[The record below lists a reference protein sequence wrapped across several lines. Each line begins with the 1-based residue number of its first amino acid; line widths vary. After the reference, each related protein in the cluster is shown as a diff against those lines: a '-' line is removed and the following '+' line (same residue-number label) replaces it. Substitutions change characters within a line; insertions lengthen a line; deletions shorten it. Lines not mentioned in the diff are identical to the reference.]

1 MFDEAMQ
8 TIIEHSSR
16 CVSLVSAA
24 SLWLLYV
31 LALTCLFVCWLA
43 ALDCTSGSNSMTRS
57 CDDDRI
63 DVWMMT

>member
-16 CVSLVSAA
+16 YVSLVSAA

-31 LALTCLFVCWLA
+31 LALTHLLVCLLFG
-43 ALDCTSGSNSMTRS
+43 LDK
-57 CDDDRI
+57 
-63 DVWMMT
+63 